1 MAAASESLSWVCE
14 AQLGSGGFGIVH
26 VWRNAATGRK
36 VALKKCKFG
45 SDVTM
50 TARHKAQWCQE
61 VRHFWCRKFLFL
73 IDNFLCVAGILQ
85 FLRIPVLALSIQWR
99 PRFFSIHVHCSV
111 LEWSPIRVLTVA
123 QVLMGTGVAN
133 LA

>member
-1 MAAASESLSWVCE
+1 MSAAESWVCE

-26 VWRNAATGRK
+26 VWKNVATGRK

-61 VRHFWCRKFLFL
+61 VIEFSSFRAARNFWFWLLLAVKWF
-73 IDNFLCVAGILQ
+73 
-85 FLRIPVLALSIQWR
+85 PHVLSRQHI
-99 PRFFSIHVHCSV
+99 VHY
-111 LEWSPIRVLTVA
+111 I
-123 QVLMGTGVAN
+123 
-133 LA
+133 

>member
-1 MAAASESLSWVCE
+1 MLQSPCVVTRAFSCFTEMAAASESLSWVCE

-61 VRHFWCRKFLFL
+61 VRHFWCRKFPFV
-73 IDNFLCVAGILQ
+73 IDNFLGVAGILH
-85 FLRIPVLALSIQWR
+85 FLRIPFLALSIQWR
-99 PRFFSIHVHCSV
+99 PRF
-111 LEWSPIRVLTVA
+111 SPSGILHYF
-123 QVLMGTGVAN
+123 
-133 LA
+133 